1 MFGLRHIFAAAILVV
16 TALPLATV
24 GAGNPVYAAAGA
36 DDLVAAADPK
46 LVTDIQRRLS
56 ALGLYRAPLDGRVTP
71 ATAAAIRTYQ
81 RSAGLKVD
89 GRPSRALL
97 AHLNSAEAQGNRLVE
112 RLGKVR
118 DAQIAAARRALE
130 NHAPA
135 SDIVAGAPALEGRAG
150 TTNAAACFAA
160 PTPACLLDEAQRS
173 AVAVKKA
180 EFRDW
185 ALGEIAA
192 VQAAAG
198 DAAAALAAATALSD
212 PRLVIVALG
221 RIAEAQA
228 TAGDDAGARI
238 TAHAIPGSVARAEA
252 LIAVAKAQIV
262 RGEKVAA
269 GDTVYDVVSE
279 LVVIFEPTQLAS
291 LYGAVAGLQ
300 ARLGDTEGA
309 LASLDRALDAAQAAA
324 SAGGRDQALGLI
336 AVAMAEI
343 GRIAHALDIV
353 ATIKEPRFRTSTLIV
368 VAAAQAEAGDYDR
381 ARATIA
387 AIADARYRVVG
398 LEKLARAQARA
409 GARPAALATLARA
422 RAVSDGLD
430 YSYARA
436 FGLSLVARAQAALD
450 APAETRRSIAL
461 IDDAALRARA
471 LWSLAD
477 AEARLGDGAAA
488 ARSEARA
495 LGAADQIEDPLDR
508 VWLLCEIA
516 VERSRVTGAGTA
528 QSVFDRALAQT
539 KALDTPWLRARAL
552 SRLASGLVA
561 MRQAAAP

>member
-1 MFGLRHIFAAAILVV
+1 MIRLRHIFAAAFLVV
-16 TALPLATV
+16 AALPLATV

-36 DDLVAAADPK
+36 DDLAADADAK

-56 ALGLYRAPLDGRVTP
+56 ELGLYRAPLDGRVTP

-81 RSAGLKVD
+81 HSAGLKVD
-89 GRPSRALL
+89 GRPSRTLL
-97 AHLNSAEAQGNRLVE
+97 AHLDSAEARGE
-112 RLGKVR
+112 RLLERLAKVR
-118 DAQIAAARRALE
+118 DAQIEAARRALE
-130 NHAPA
+130 SHAPA
-135 SDIVAGAPALEGRAG
+135 DDIVASAPALEGRAG

-185 ALGEIAA
+185 ALGEIATA
-192 VQAAAG
+192 RAAAG
-198 DAAAALAAATALSD
+198 DGAAALAAAKALSD
-212 PRLVIVALG
+212 PRLIIVAFG

-228 TAGDDAGARI
+228 SAGDDAGARR
-238 TAHAIPGSVARAEA
+238 TARAIPGSVARAEA
-252 LIAVAKAQIV
+252 LIAVAKAQIA
-262 RGEKVAA
+262 RGDKSAA
-269 GDTVYDVVSE
+269 GETVYDAVSE
-279 LVVIFEPTQLAS
+279 LVVIIEPTQLAS
-291 LYGAVAGLQ
+291 LYGDVAGLQ

-309 LASLDRALDAAQAAA
+309 LASLDKALDAAQATP

-336 AVAMAEI
+336 AVAMAGI

-368 VAAAQAEAGDYDR
+368 ATAAQAEAGDYDR
-381 ARATIA
+381 SRATIA
-387 AIADARYRVVG
+387 AIVDARYRVVG

-409 GARPAALATLARA
+409 GAGRAALATLARA
-422 RAVSDGLD
+422 QAVSDGLD

-450 APAETRRSIAL
+450 APAEARRSIAL

-471 LWSLAD
+471 LWSLAE
-477 AEARLGDGAAA
+477 AETRLGDGAAA
-488 ARSEARA
+488 VRSEARA
-495 LGAADQIEDPLDR
+495 FDAADRIDDPLDR
-508 VWLLCEIA
+508 VWLLSEIA
-516 VERSRVTGAGTA
+516 IERSRAADAGTA

-539 KALDTPWLRARAL
+539 KAFDTPWLRARAL

>member
-1 MFGLRHIFAAAILVV
+1 MPRLRHVLAAAFLVV
-16 TALPLATV
+16 AASPLATV

-36 DDLVAAADPK
+36 DDLAADADAK
-46 LVTDIQRRLS
+46 LVTDIQRRLNE
-56 ALGLYRAPLDGRVTP
+56 LGLYRAPLDGRVTP

-81 RSAGLKVD
+81 RGAGLKVD
-89 GRPSRALL
+89 GRPSRALR
-97 AHLNSAEAQGNRLVE
+97 AHLDSAEAQGERLLE

-118 DAQIAAARRALE
+118 DAQIEAARRALE

-135 SDIVAGAPALEGRAG
+135 GDIVASAPVLEGRAD
-150 TTNAAACFAA
+150 TTNATACFAA
-160 PTPACLLDEAQRS
+160 PTPACLLDQAQRS

-198 DAAAALAAATALSD
+198 DGAAALAAAKALSD
-212 PRLVIVALG
+212 PRLVIVAFG

-228 TAGDDAGARI
+228 SAGDDAGARI
-238 TAHAIPGSVARAEA
+238 TARAIPGSVARAEA
-252 LIAVAKAQIV
+252 LIAVAEAQIA
-262 RGEKVAA
+262 RGDKLAG
-269 GDTVYDVVSE
+269 GDTVYDAVAE
-279 LVVIFEPTQLAS
+279 LVVVFEPTQLAS

-309 LASLDRALDAAQAAA
+309 LASLERALDAARAAP

-353 ATIKEPRFRTSTLIV
+353 ATIEEPRFRTSTLIV
-368 VAAAQAEAGDYDR
+368 AAAAQAEAGDYDR
-381 ARATIA
+381 ARTTIA
-387 AIADARYRVVG
+387 EIAEARYRVVG

-409 GARPAALATLARA
+409 GKAAAALATLARA
-422 RAVSDGLD
+422 QAVSDGLD
-430 YSYARA
+430 YSYARD

-450 APAETRRSIAL
+450 APAEARRSIAL

-471 LWSLAD
+471 LWSLAE

-495 LGAADQIEDPLDR
+495 FGATDQIVDPLDR
-508 VWLLCEIA
+508 VWLLSEIA
-516 VERSRVTGAGTA
+516 IERSRAGAAGTA

-539 KALDTPWLRARAL
+539 EALDTPWLRARAL